1 MSKYVKDL
9 LQKELEKK
17 FTDVSEFV
25 VLEFTGVD
33 GNGNNVMRGAL
44 KEKGIHLSVVKNA
57 MMRRAM
63 ESLERGDVS
72 EVFSVGPCAVAY
84 GGDNVVDV
92 AKELDDW
99 VKKFDGFTFKGAY
112 MDGSVVGAEGAK
124 SLVKMKSRVELQG
137 DVVMLA
143 QSPGRNIAGAIAG
156 PAGAIAG
163 CVKSLIEKLEE
174 AA

>member
-9 LQKELEKK
+9 LQNQLERK

-25 VLEFTGVD
+25 VLQFTGVD
-33 GNGNNVMRGAL
+33 GKGNNVMRGAL
-44 KEKGIHLSVVKNA
+44 KAKGIHLSVVKNA

-63 ESLERGDVS
+63 ESLERADCS
-72 EVFSVGPCAVAY
+72 DVFSVGPCAVAY
-84 GGDNVVDV
+84 GGDNVVDL

-99 VKKFDGFTFKGAY
+99 VKKFDGVDFKGAY
-112 MDGSVVGAEGAK
+112 VDGSVVGAEVAK
-124 SLVKMKSRVELQG
+124 SLAKMKNRVELQG

>member
-1 MSKYVKDL
+1 MSKYVKEL
-9 LQKELEKK
+9 LSNQLERK
-17 FTDVSEFV
+17 FSDVSEFV
-25 VLEFTGVD
+25 VLEFKGVD
-33 GNGNNVMRGAL
+33 GNDNNVMRGAL

-57 MMRRAM
+57 MMCRAM
-63 ESLERGDVS
+63 DSLERS
-72 EVFSVGPCAVAY
+72 EVNEIFAVGPCAVAY
-84 GGDNVVDV
+84 GGDNVVDI

-99 VKKFDGFTFKGAY
+99 VKKFNDVAFKGAY
-112 MDGSVVGAEGAK
+112 MDGAVVGAEGAK
-124 SLVKMKSRVELQG
+124 SLVKMKSRVELQA
-137 DVVMLA
+137 DVSMLA

>member
-1 MSKYVKDL
+1 MIPNLFFTRAAEAFAFSNPIFSQTQALDKAVDILNDDGSLNSYGLHHEGKDR
-9 LQKELEKK
+9 
-17 FTDVSEFV
+17 V
-25 VLEFTGVD
+25 VA
-33 GNGNNVMRGAL
+33 R
-44 KEKGIHLSVVKNA
+44 K
-57 MMRRAM
+57 
-63 ESLERGDVS
+63 
-72 EVFSVGPCAVAY
+72 
-84 GGDNVVDV
+84 DV

-143 QSPGRNIAGAIAG
+143 QSPGRNIAGEIAG
-156 PAGAIAG
+156 QAGAIAG